1 MSIAE
6 SNVNHPSVA
15 DAMQSCEKNSSSK
28 GDSAHSMRFLPDGF
42 EPGEHDVLCGRG
54 RKCFNHPG
62 NVKFRE
68 IVQSFLAQYSKAMTK
83 LEKSYILSDVVE
95 KVRKNSGIGGFI
107 KKNEDGSWRRE
118 PFRPFVSCSYSAV
131 APSLLSRKSPWAA
144 HSPSAMSSAG
154 RCWRPRCGPSALI

>member
-1 MSIAE
+1 MLPETLQKTGIGCIVCGEIVLTINTVSTMMSIAE

-107 KKNEDGSWRRE
+107 KKNEDGRWY
-118 PFRPFVSCSYSAV
+118 VADSCCSIG
-131 APSLLSRKSPWAA
+131 W
-144 HSPSAMSSAG
+144 
-154 RCWRPRCGPSALI
+154 W